1 MYVCVCVVCV
11 CVWCVCVCMC
21 VCEKAAVLLFENSKV
36 FDHLDETARSDLKPP
51 LEQGV
56 LRIICGFP
64 S

>member
-36 FDHLDETARSDLKPP
+36 FDHLDETARSNLKPP